1 MICSQLPREAPPK
14 GLDVLFPARFSF
26 SESDTEIAGGKKVDL
41 EELLT
46 NPNYGD
52 DDEEWDALDEEEVE
66 AMKEISSAVHVK
78 SLSEIDVNN
87 YPRLVIKKLGKSINE
102 GSRVDALLKVLL
114 PPSKVVFEKQ
124 QRDKEKAKVA
134 AELRGKRE
142 LIQKQKKEQ
151 EKLTARRMGY
161 QY

>member
-1 MICSQLPREAPPK
+1 
-14 GLDVLFPARFSF
+14 
-26 SESDTEIAGGKKVDL
+26 
-41 EELLT
+41 
-46 NPNYGD
+46 
-52 DDEEWDALDEEEVE
+52 
-66 AMKEISSAVHVK
+66 MKEISSAVHVT